1 MEKLATTLRGLAWR
15 VAGALLVAGGV
26 TLIAAG
32 LMAYSPPAAGIGADG
47 SAVAS
52 GGPSSTA
59 SPAVGA
65 SATPGPSGSGASPG
79 SPTPSPGLGQGVP
92 TRVVMP
98 ALGIDLGVYPDDYP
112 GGVTYPLCDAAQY
125 FIPTASNEAEKL
137 GLPGQ
142 PGRTTYLYAHAR
154 TGMFLPLLT
163 QSQTN
168 DGAAMLGDVIQ
179 VYTADGHVYL
189 YEVFQVKRHTR
200 DFTLAAKVTPSAE
213 WLILQTSEGP
223 NYTYPKLQVAA
234 SLLTVQP
241 ADAAAITPSTTPA
254 PSCPK

>member
-1 MEKLATTLRGLAWR
+1 MGNLGPTVKRLAGRIA
-15 VAGALLVAGGV
+15 AALLVAGGV

-32 LMAYSPPAAGIGADG
+32 LLVYRAPAAGDGADG
-47 SAVAS
+47 APDSSAR
-52 GGPSSTA
+52 PSSSA
-59 SPAVGA
+59 SPTLGA
-65 SATPGPSGSGASPG
+65 SATPGPSPL
-79 SPTPSPGLGQGVP
+79 SPGLGQGAP

-125 FIPTASNEAEKL
+125 FIPTAGNAAEKL

-200 DFTLAAKVTPSAE
+200 DFTLAAKVTSSE
-213 WLILQTSEGP
+213 QWLILQTSEGP

-241 ADAAAITPSTTPA
+241 ADAAASRPSTTPA

>member
-1 MEKLATTLRGLAWR
+1 MGNVGPAVKGLAGR
-15 VAGALLVAGGV
+15 IAAALLVAGGV

-32 LMAYSPPAAGIGADG
+32 LLVYRAPAAGDGADG
-47 SAVAS
+47 MLDGSAR
-52 GGPSSTA
+52 PSSSA
-59 SPAVGA
+59 SPTLGA
-65 SATPGPSGSGASPG
+65 SATPGPSPL
-79 SPTPSPGLGQGVP
+79 SPGLGQSVP

-125 FIPTASNEAEKL
+125 FIPTASNAAEKL

-200 DFTLAAKVTPSAE
+200 DFTLAAKVTSSE
-213 WLILQTSEGP
+213 QWLILQTSEGP

-241 ADAAAITPSTTPA
+241 ADAAASRPSTTPA